1 MANKKRKRKRRRE
14 RIVIVADFET
24 SRVAAD
30 TTDTHVWCWGASRW
44 RGDTVEEDDYHWG
57 LSIDTFIEHVT
68 SMEYSA
74 NVFFHNLKF
83 DGHFIVDWLLRT
95 GKRCIDL
102 VEREPRTLRVGEFR
116 TTISDMGEWYK
127 IVWKVS
133 SKRMVEFRDSYKML
147 PVSVKALGEMSAD
160 GTLKGDID
168 YDKIRPVGYSPTDKE
183 LDYQY
188 RDVRIVSNALHIS
201 GVKKLTISSSAFS
214 DWRDTL
220 TFKKEGDT
228 DFKDAMVWR
237 NIFPRLSKEK
247 DAAIRSAYRGGFTAV
262 AVGKE
267 GYKSGPGR
275 TYDVNSM
282 YPSILRDEP
291 LPCRNPVRYFGGL
304 PEEGYW
310 VARAC
315 VSFKLKEGGI
325 PCIQLKNTPGY
336 RGSEHLKDGESVVLS
351 FTNIDYEIF
360 KDMYDFEVELVE
372 WAYKFHVC
380 THAFDAYINKWGD
393 IKEHSTGVKRQLAKL
408 HLNSL
413 YGKFGNS
420 PKLGSRTPVMD
431 ENGDVHYIP
440 GPVTDDVPNYVP
452 LAVFVTS
459 IARARIIR
467 SAAVCGDR
475 FLYADTDSLHVEG
488 DYPVEGLDVHETRVG
503 AWKKEASFAYGVYNR
518 AKQYGELIDGK
529 HKIHM
534 AGAPEKILENVKVTD
549 MLGDMCLDGKLVPRT
564 VKGGTLLMATTFR
577 YEYAGPSGG
586 A

>member
-1 MANKKRKRKRRRE
+1 MSKPRKK

-24 SRVAAD
+24 SRYSPT
-30 TTDTHVWCWGASRW
+30 TTDSHVWCWGASRW
-44 RGDTVEEDDYHWG
+44 CGDTVEEDDYQWG
-57 LSIDTFIEHVT
+57 LSIDTFMEHVSSQERST
-68 SMEYSA
+68 

-95 GKRCIDL
+95 GKRCVDL
-102 VEREPRTLRVGEFR
+102 EPKRALRVGEFI
-116 TTISDMGEWYK
+116 TTISDMGQWYK
-127 IVWKVS
+127 IVWKPS
-133 SKRMVEFRDSYKML
+133 AKRIVEFRDSYKIL
-147 PVSVKALGEMSAD
+147 PVSVKALGEVSAD
-160 GTLKGDID
+160 GVLKGDID

-201 GVKKLTISSSAFS
+201 GVKKLTISSLAFN
-214 DWRDTL
+214 DWKSTL
-220 TFKKEGDT
+220 TFTKKDGT
-228 DFKDAMVWR
+228 KFKDASIWR
-237 NIFPRLSKEK
+237 NIFPRLS
-247 DAAIRSAYRGGFTAV
+247 DRDDGAIRSAYRGGFTAV
-262 AVGKE
+262 ALGKE

-291 LPCRNPVRYFGGL
+291 LPCGKPIRYWGGL

-336 RGSEHLKDGESVVLS
+336 RGSEHLKHGESVVLS

-360 KDMYDFEVELVE
+360 NDMYDFEVESLE
-372 WAYKFHVC
+372 WVYTFRTRTHV
-380 THAFDAYINKWGD
+380 FDAYIDKWGH
-393 IKEHSTGVKRQLAKL
+393 IKEHSSGVLRQLAKL

-413 YGKFGNS
+413 YGKFGNA

-431 ENGDVHYIP
+431 ENGNVHYVP
-440 GPVTDDVPNYVP
+440 GPTTDDEPNYVP
-452 LAVFVTS
+452 LAVFVTA

-467 SAAVCGDR
+467 SAALCGDR

-488 DYPVEGLDVHETRVG
+488 DYPVEGLDVHATRTG

-518 AKQYGELIDGK
+518 SKQYGEVIDGK

-534 AGAPEKILENVKVTD
+534 AGAPEKILKDVKVED

-564 VKGGTLLMATTFR
+564 VKGGTLLMETTFR
-577 YEYAGPSGG
+577 YEYAGPPGG

>member
-1 MANKKRKRKRRRE
+1 M
-14 RIVIVADFET
+14 IVADFET
-24 SRVAAD
+24 SRVAPN
-30 TTDTHVWCWGASRW
+30 TTDSHVWCWGASRW
-44 RGDTVEEDDYHWG
+44 CGDTVETDDYVWG
-57 LSIDTFIEHVT
+57 TTIDAFMEHIT
-68 SMEYSA
+68 SQDQSV

-95 GKRCIDL
+95 GKRCVDL
-102 VEREPRTLRVGEFR
+102 DDRGTRTLKVGEFR
-116 TTISDMGEWYK
+116 TSISDMGQWYK
-127 IVWKVS
+127 IVWRAS
-133 SKRMVEFRDSYKML
+133 SKRTVEFRDSYKIL
-147 PVSVKALGEMSAD
+147 PVSVKGLGEMSDD

-168 YDKIRPVGYSPTDKE
+168 HTIVRPVGYSPTDKE

-201 GVKKLTISSSAFS
+201 GVSKLTISSLAFN
-214 DWRDTL
+214 DWKDTL
-220 TFKKEGDT
+220 TFTKKDGT
-228 DFKDAMVWR
+228 KFKDGSIWR
-237 NIFPRLSKEK
+237 NVFPRLSDHD

-291 LPCRNPVRYFGGL
+291 LPCGKPVRYFDGL
-304 PEEGYW
+304 PEDGYW
-310 VARAC
+310 VCRVC

-336 RGSEHLKDGESVVLS
+336 RGSEHLKHGESVTLS

-360 KDMYDFEVELVE
+360 KEMYDFEIESIE
-372 WAYKFHVC
+372 WCYTFRTCSHV
-380 THAFDAYINKWGD
+380 FDAYIEKWGRV
-393 IKEHSTGVKRQLAKL
+393 KECSRGVKRYLAKQ

-413 YGKFGNS
+413 YGKFGNN

-431 ENGDVHYIP
+431 EDGNIHYVP
-440 GPVTDDVPNYVP
+440 GPTTDDEPNYVP
-452 LAVFVTS
+452 LAVFVTA

-467 SAAVCGDR
+467 SAVLCGDR

-488 DYPVEGLDVHETRVG
+488 DRPIEGLDVHATRVG
-503 AWKKEASFAYGVYNR
+503 AWKKESSFEYGVYNR
-518 AKQYGELIDGK
+518 PKQYGELIDGK
-529 HKIHM
+529 HVIHM
-534 AGAPEKILENVKVTD
+534 AGAPEKILESVKVED
-549 MLGDMCLDGKLVPRT
+549 MLGDMVLDGKLVPLT
-564 VKGGTLLMATTFR
+564 VKGGTLLKETTFR
-577 YEYAGPSGG
+577 YEYAGPPGG

>member
-1 MANKKRKRKRRRE
+1 MSKSRKS

-24 SRVAAD
+24 SRHAPT
-30 TTDTHVWCWGASRW
+30 TTDSHVWCWGASRW
-44 RGDTVEEDDYHWG
+44 CGDSVEEDDYQWG
-57 LSIDTFIEHVT
+57 LSIDTFMEHLT
-68 SMEYSA
+68 SMKRST

-95 GKRCIDL
+95 GKRCIDH
-102 VEREPRTLRVGEFR
+102 EARALRVGEFT
-116 TTISDMGEWYK
+116 TTISDMGQWYK
-127 IVWKVS
+127 VVWKAS
-133 SKRMVEFRDSYKML
+133 ANQIVEFRDSYKIL
-147 PVSVKALGEMSAD
+147 PVSVKALGEMSTD
-160 GTLKGDID
+160 GVLKGDIE

-188 RDVRIVSNALHIS
+188 RDVHIVSNALHIC
-201 GVKKLTISSSAFS
+201 GVKKLTISALAFN
-214 DWRDTL
+214 DWKDTL
-220 TFKKEGDT
+220 TFTKKDGT
-228 DFKDAMVWR
+228 KFKDGSIWR
-237 NIFPRLSKEK
+237 NIFPRLS
-247 DAAIRSAYRGGFTAV
+247 DRDDSTIRSAYRGGFTAV
-262 AVGKE
+262 ALGKE

-291 LPCRNPVRYFGGL
+291 LPCGKPVRYWGGL

-336 RGSEHLKDGESVVLS
+336 RGSEHLKHGESVALS

-360 KDMYDFEVELVE
+360 KDMYDFEVESLE
-372 WAYKFHVC
+372 WVYTFRTR
-380 THAFDAYINKWGD
+380 THTFDAYIDKWGS
-393 IKEHSTGVKRQLAKL
+393 IKEHSSGVKRQLAKL
-408 HLNSL
+408 YLNSL
-413 YGKFGNS
+413 YGKFGNA

-431 ENGDVHYIP
+431 EKGDVHYVP
-440 GPVTDDVPNYVP
+440 GPTTDDEPNYVP
-452 LAVFVTS
+452 LAVFVTA

-467 SAAVCGDR
+467 SAALCGDR

-488 DYPVEGLDVHETRVG
+488 DYPVEGLDVHATRVG

-518 AKQYGELIDGK
+518 PKQYGEVIDGK

-534 AGAPEKILENVKVTD
+534 AGAPEKILKDVKVED

-564 VKGGTLLMATTFR
+564 VKGGSLLTETTFR
-577 YEYAGPSGG
+577 YEYAGPPGG

>member
-1 MANKKRKRKRRRE
+1 M
-14 RIVIVADFET
+14 IVADFET
-24 SRVAAD
+24 SRIAPG
-30 TTDTHVWCWGASRW
+30 TTDSHVWCWGASRW
-44 RGDTVEEDDYHWG
+44 CGDRVEDDDYRWG
-57 LSIDTFIEHVT
+57 TTIDGF
-68 SMEYSA
+68 MEYVSSQERST

-102 VEREPRTLRVGEFR
+102 DDQGTRKFHVGEFR
-116 TTISDMGEWYK
+116 TTISDMGQWYK
-127 IVWKVS
+127 IVWKAAS
-133 SKRMVEFRDSYKML
+133 NRIVEFRDSYKIL
-147 PVSVKALGEMSAD
+147 PVSVKALGEMSD
-160 GTLKGDID
+160 DHVFKGDID
-168 YDKIRPVGYSPTDKE
+168 HTIVRPVGYSPTDEE

-201 GVKKLTISSSAFS
+201 GVSKLTISSLAFN
-214 DWRDTL
+214 DWKSTL
-220 TFKKEGDT
+220 TFTKEVGT
-228 DFKDAMVWR
+228 NFKECCIWR
-237 NIFPRLSKEK
+237 NIFPRLSDRD

-267 GYKSGPGR
+267 GYLSGPGR

-291 LPCRNPVRYFGGL
+291 LPGGNPIRYFDGL
-304 PEEGYW
+304 PDNDDYW

-315 VSFKLKEGGI
+315 VSFKLKSGGI

-360 KDMYDFEVELVE
+360 KEMYDFEIEALE
-372 WAYKFHVC
+372 WVYRFRRYTHV
-380 THAFDAYINKWGD
+380 FDAYIEKWGS
-393 IKEHSTGVKRQLAKL
+393 IKEQSTGVRRQLAKL

-413 YGKFGNS
+413 YGKFGNT

-431 ENGDVHYIP
+431 DDGNVHYVP
-440 GPVTDDVPNYVP
+440 GPTTDDEPNYVP

-467 SAAVCGDR
+467 SAAMCGNR

-488 DYPVEGLDVHETRVG
+488 DYPVEGLDVHDTRLG
-503 AWKKEASFAYGVYNR
+503 AWKKESSFKYGVYNR
-518 AKQYGELIDGK
+518 AKQYGEVIDGK
-529 HKIHM
+529 HVIHM
-534 AGAPEKILENVKVTD
+534 AGAPEKILENVKVDD
-549 MLGDMCLDGKLVPRT
+549 MLGDMCLDGKLIPRT
-564 VKGGTLLMATTFR
+564 VKGGTLLKETTFR
-577 YEYAGPSGG
+577 YEYAGPPGG

>member
-1 MANKKRKRKRRRE
+1 MRNVKARKS
-14 RIVIVADFET
+14 RIMIVADFET
-24 SRVAAD
+24 SRYTPS
-30 TTDTHVWCWGASRW
+30 TTDSHVWCWGASRW
-44 RGDTVEEDDYHWG
+44 CGDSVEEDDYQWG
-57 LSIDTFIEHVT
+57 LSIDTFMEHVT
-68 SMEYSA
+68 SMERSA

-102 VEREPRTLRVGEFR
+102 EGRALRVGEFT
-116 TTISDMGEWYK
+116 TTISDMGQWYK
-127 IVWKVS
+127 IVWKPS
-133 SKRMVEFRDSYKML
+133 ANRIVEFRDSYKIL

-160 GTLKGDID
+160 GVLKGDID
-168 YDKIRPVGYSPTDKE
+168 YDKIRPVGYTPTDKE

-201 GVKKLTISSSAFS
+201 GVKKLTISSLAFN
-214 DWRDTL
+214 DWKDTL
-220 TFKKEGDT
+220 TFTKKDGT
-228 DFKDAMVWR
+228 KFKDGSIWR
-237 NIFPRLSKEK
+237 NIFPRLS
-247 DAAIRSAYRGGFTAV
+247 DHDDGAIRSAYRGGFTAV
-262 AVGKE
+262 ALGKE

-291 LPCRNPVRYFGGL
+291 LPCGKPVPYWGGL

-336 RGSEHLKDGESVVLS
+336 RGSEHLKHGESVVLS

-360 KDMYDFEVELVE
+360 KDMYDFEVESLE
-372 WAYKFHVC
+372 WVYTFRTC
-380 THAFDAYINKWGD
+380 THVFDAYIDKWGR
-393 IKEHSTGVKRQLAKL
+393 IKEHSSGVKRQLAKL
-408 HLNSL
+408 FLNSL
-413 YGKFGNS
+413 YGKFGNAA
-420 PKLGSRTPVMD
+420 KLGSRTPVMD
-431 ENGDVHYIP
+431 ENGDVHYVP
-440 GPVTDDVPNYVP
+440 GPTTDVEPNYVP
-452 LAVFVTS
+452 LAVFVTA

-467 SAAVCGDR
+467 SAALCGYR

-488 DYPVEGLDVHETRVG
+488 DYPVEGLDVHATRIG
-503 AWKKEASFAYGVYNR
+503 AWKKEATFAYGVYNR
-518 AKQYGELIDGK
+518 AKQYGEVIDGK

-534 AGAPEKILENVKVTD
+534 AGAPEKILKDVKVED

-564 VKGGTLLMATTFR
+564 VKGGTLLTETTFR
-577 YEYAGPSGG
+577 YEYAGPPGG

>member
-1 MANKKRKRKRRRE
+1 MSNEKRE
-14 RIVIVADFET
+14 RCKERFVIVADFET
-24 SRVAAD
+24 SKIAPN
-30 TTDTHVWCWGASRW
+30 TTDSHVWCWGASRW
-44 RGDTVEEDDYHWG
+44 RGNTVEKDDYHWG
-57 LSIDTFIEHVT
+57 LSIDSFMDYVA
-68 SMEYSA
+68 SMDRSA

-102 VEREPRTLRVGEFR
+102 DDRGTRVLRVGEFR
-116 TTISDMGEWYK
+116 TTISDMGQWYK
-127 IVWKVS
+127 IVWHAS
-133 SKRMVEFRDSYKML
+133 SRRTVEFRDSYKIL
-147 PVSVKALGEMSAD
+147 PVSVKALGEMSDD
-160 GTLKGDID
+160 GTLKGNID
-168 YDKIRPVGYSPTDKE
+168 HNIVRPPDYSPTDKE
-183 LDYQY
+183 LDYLY

-201 GVKKLTISSSAFS
+201 GVKKLTISSLAFN
-214 DWRDTL
+214 DWKRTL
-220 TFKKEGDT
+220 TFTKKDGT
-228 DFKDAMVWR
+228 KFKDGSIWR
-237 NIFPRLSKEK
+237 NLFPRLSDRH

-291 LPCRNPVRYFGGL
+291 LPCGKPIPVPDGL

-336 RGSEHLKDGESVVLS
+336 RGSEHLKCAESVVLS

-360 KDMYDFEVELVE
+360 KEMYDFEVEMLQWCYRFRE
-372 WAYKFHVC
+372 C
-380 THAFDAYINKWGD
+380 THAFDAYIEKWGG
-393 IKEHSTGVKRQLAKL
+393 IKERTTGVKRQLAKL

-413 YGKFGNS
+413 YGKFGNT

-431 ENGDVHYIP
+431 EDGNVHYIP
-440 GPVTDDVPNYVP
+440 GPTADDEPNYIP
-452 LAVFVTS
+452 LAVFVTA

-467 SAAVCGDR
+467 SAVLCGDR

-488 DYPVEGLDVHETRVG
+488 DYPVEGLDVDDTRLG
-503 AWKKEASFAYGVYNR
+503 AWAHEASFTCGVYNR
-518 AKQYGELIDGK
+518 AKQYGEVIDGD
-529 HKIHM
+529 HVIHI
-534 AGAPEKILENVKVTD
+534 AGAPEKILEDVKVED
-549 MLGDMCLDGKLVPRT
+549 MLGDMVLGGKLVPRT
-564 VKGGTLLMATTFR
+564 VKGGTLLVETSFR
-577 YEYAGPSGG
+577 YEYAGPPGG